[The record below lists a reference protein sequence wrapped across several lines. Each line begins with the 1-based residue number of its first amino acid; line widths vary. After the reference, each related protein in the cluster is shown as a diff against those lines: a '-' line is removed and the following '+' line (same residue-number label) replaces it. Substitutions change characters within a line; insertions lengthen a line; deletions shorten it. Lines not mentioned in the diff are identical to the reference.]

1 MTSDKLDL
9 SETNAMISEDEALNK
24 MRDTVEQ
31 QFAELGDKVAALATR
46 YESDSKA
53 RKEAGGRITL
63 DLSQKVEAPSR
74 RPPCAEDGLVIFC
87 EFEGVACS
95 IDTEAALVGE
105 AGSAGSTEER
115 LKRLQAALAGETL
128 EHALSRLE
136 AAGAALAPGFAAF
149 AEACL
154 VKGVTLHVLSRGW
167 KPVVSHF
174 LRSAGL
180 GHVQVSANN
189 LLEQEGKWRFSFR
202 DHSAAG
208 HDKAEALRRAQRDAR
223 PAQPEALLVGRFACD
238 LAAAQAKDELVRSVY
253 AARDSE
259 LWSGCEAAGV
269 PVREFGGWAAFA
281 EEVLH

>member
-1 MTSDKLDL
+1 M
-9 SETNAMISEDEALNK
+9 
-24 MRDTVEQ
+24 
-31 QFAELGDKVAALATR
+31 
-46 YESDSKA
+46 
-53 RKEAGGRITL
+53 
-63 DLSQKVEAPSR
+63 
-74 RPPCAEDGLVIFC
+74 
-87 EFEGVACS
+87 
-95 IDTEAALVGE
+95 
-105 AGSAGSTEER
+105 
-115 LKRLQAALAGETL
+115 AGETL

-136 AAGAALAPGFAAF
+136 ASGAALAPGFAPF

-238 LAAAQAKDELVRSVY
+238 LAAVQVEGHADMCMCMMHIHNMCMHNMLCCTAHADDPLTNY
-253 AARDSE
+253 
-259 LWSGCEAAGV
+259 LTY
-269 PVREFGGWAAFA
+269 
-281 EEVLH
+281 LTI

>member
-1 MTSDKLDL
+1 MRSASPTLPPPSASPSPPPPSASPTPPPSSSPTPPPPPPCVVDND
-9 SETNAMISEDEALNK
+9 AYEAAKILC
-24 MRDTVEQ
+24 EQ
-31 QFAELGDKVAALATR
+31 ACAEGFTALATR

-238 LAAAQAKDELVRSVY
+238 LAAVQVEGHADVCY
-253 AARDSE
+253 T
-259 LWSGCEAAGV
+259 C
-269 PVREFGGWAAFA
+269 
-281 EEVLH
+281 